1 VFGVNQNKEI
11 CPKNRVYIYIGDQ
24 YILRT
29 LRVEKANN
37 IMTAFCH
44 GEM

>member
-1 VFGVNQNKEI
+1 M
-11 CPKNRVYIYIGDQ
+11 YIYIGDQ